1 MNIKELL
8 SGSIIDL
15 THFTPT
21 SKVHAQRDV
30 MREADARLAKYNR
43 RGIFLSLVVFN
54 LTIFIGEFYTKSPTM
69 TLILEGGLFF
79 ITFIRAYFLL
89 KFEHIYAQGPA
100 RWRKIFFFLSL
111 LGSCWWGFI
120 VASVTYYNGLVY
132 ETPILWLY
140 TVALFAG
147 SLYIYAP
154 FQRFLKVYMFVSF
167 IPCAII
173 AISSFQP
180 INILYGLIMIILYLL
195 LCRQGKFIGQNYW
208 DKLEANYNLLKRTK
222 TLEAEKIT
230 TESSLNNRD
239 VLFNN
244 LTIECKS
251 SMQEIVGTL
260 KLLKHAS
267 LHDEE
272 QQLVLLAEQKGHQQI
287 SLLRNVAELSV
298 ISSERVLLDQDVI
311 DLRYHIEQALSHT
324 SIIAHK
330 NNVEL
335 YSSFSSDFPLR
346 VRGDAERLEQII
358 GNLISSACQFCEQGE
373 LLVSSSYRETDG
385 AEVLK
390 LSILNPNPIRTPEAE
405 VSIHSAFSPHFSSDL
420 KLGLNLAIVKGLA
433 NCMGGDAGAY
443 YNDEGSLIFWIS
455 IRLDSVTTANNHR
468 QNLSKLSGKKTLLF
482 QAPDSIVDVFSKTLH
497 NWGLYVDT
505 ANDQDEAMQLLV
517 EADKRNPYQ
526 LIIIYTHLDHIESG
540 LSFSKQVAEHESLWA
555 TPQIVA
561 LSKLQ
566 NKIKSVSDH
575 FLKYVNIE
583 TIYKPLQHRKLHKLI
598 KSILIENKKEAPV
611 ENLNKDLLQEKNLLL
626 FQQEAIDIAIMK
638 SMLEKLGCTVTTAT
652 HLEDC
657 LTLLATQP
665 FDAFIC
671 ESHIEKIDLSMF
683 VEKARDMSM
692 NKDVYKLPILGITSH
707 ELEGEQT
714 HCLASGMD
722 YYIDFPVNISD
733 LQAIVRRFIGRAIH
747 MSENK

>member
-1 MNIKELL
+1 MNIKEFL

-43 RGIFLSLVVFN
+43 RGIFLSLIVFN
-54 LTIFIGEFYTKSPTM
+54 LTIFIGEFYTKSPSM

-89 KFEHIYAQGPA
+89 KFDQIYAQGPA
-100 RWRKIFFFLSL
+100 RWRRIFFFLSL

-120 VASVTYYNGLVY
+120 VASVTLYNGLMY

-140 TVALFAG
+140 TVAIFAG

-154 FQRFLKVYMFVSF
+154 FPRFLRAYMFVSF
-167 IPCAII
+167 IPCAVI
-173 AISSFQP
+173 AISSFQLL
-180 INILYGLIMIILYLL
+180 NILYGLIMIILYLL

-208 DKLEANYNLLKRTK
+208 DKLEANYNLLKRAK

-244 LTIECKS
+244 LTIEFKS

-272 QQLVLLAEQKGHQQI
+272 QQLVLLAEQKGHQQM

-298 ISSERVLLDQDVI
+298 ISSQHVLLDQDVI
-311 DLRYHIEQALSHT
+311 DPRYHIEQALSHI

-330 NNVEL
+330 KNVEL

-358 GNLISSACQFCEQGE
+358 GNLISSACQFCESGE
-373 LLVSSSYRETDG
+373 LLVSSSYRGTGEVET
-385 AEVLK
+385 LK
-390 LSILNPNPIRTPEAE
+390 ISILNPNPIRTPEAE
-405 VSIHSAFSPHFSSDL
+405 ESINSAFSPHFSSDL

-433 NCMGGDAGAY
+433 NCMEGDAGAY
-443 YNDEGSLIFWIS
+443 YNDDGNLIFWVS
-455 IRLDSVTTANNHR
+455 IRLSSVTTANN
-468 QNLSKLSGKKTLLF
+468 QTQSLTKLSGKKTLLY
-482 QAPDSIVDVFSKTLH
+482 QAPDSIVNVFSKTLH

-505 ANDQDEAMQLLV
+505 VDNEEEAIRLL

-526 LIIIYTHLDHIESG
+526 LIIIYTHLSHVESG
-540 LSFSKQVAEHESLWA
+540 LSFSKRVAEHELFWS
-555 TPQIVA
+555 TPQIII

-566 NKIKSVSDH
+566 NKLKIVKEH
-575 FLKYVNIE
+575 FLTFVNIE
-583 TIYKPLQHRKLHKLI
+583 TIYKPLQHRKLHKLV
-598 KSILIENKKEAPV
+598 KNVLIENKKETPTQDLK
-611 ENLNKDLLQEKNLLL
+611 EDLLKEKQLLL
-626 FQQEAIDIAIMK
+626 FQQEDIDIVIMK
-638 SMLEKLGCTVTTAT
+638 SMLEKLGCSVTTAM
-652 HLEDC
+652 HLDEC

-671 ESHIEKIDLSMF
+671 ESHVEKIDLSLF
-683 VEKARDMSM
+683 IEKARDMSC
-692 NKDVYKLPILGITSH
+692 NKENYKLPILGITTH
-707 ELEGEQT
+707 EQEGEQT

-722 YYIDFPVNISD
+722 YYIDFPINISD

-747 MSENK
+747 MSENP